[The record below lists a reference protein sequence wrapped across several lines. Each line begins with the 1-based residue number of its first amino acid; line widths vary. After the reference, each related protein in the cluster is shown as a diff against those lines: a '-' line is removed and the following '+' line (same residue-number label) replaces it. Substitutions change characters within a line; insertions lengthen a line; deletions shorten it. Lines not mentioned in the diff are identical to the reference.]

1 LDIGHFG
8 HSSAAL
14 SPFVLIRV
22 HSWFFFF
29 VPYNNHAS
37 PFTTAAKIPNIPAKI
52 ASVLITPPRT
62 RGDNDN
68 TIPITPKITAT
79 IASKNPKNAPAGKL
93 ASAVIIA
100 MIEGTLNLA
109 ADSR

>member
-1 LDIGHFG
+1 VV
-8 HSSAAL
+8 
-14 SPFVLIRV
+14 FV
-22 HSWFFFF
+22 F
-29 VPYNNHAS
+29 VPFRPYNTHAS
-37 PFTTAAKIPNIPAKI
+37 PFTTAARIPSIPAKI

-93 ASAVIIA
+93 ATAVIIA